1 MQSAHKYF
9 PEQELNR
16 KFQFPWMGN
25 RVFDVYRYLQ
35 YCNYCI
41 HTESYEYAEK
51 WGIYMYYLLV
61 NIVQVRVL

>member
-1 MQSAHKYF
+1 MESAHKYF

-51 WGIYMYYLLV
+51 
-61 NIVQVRVL
+61 